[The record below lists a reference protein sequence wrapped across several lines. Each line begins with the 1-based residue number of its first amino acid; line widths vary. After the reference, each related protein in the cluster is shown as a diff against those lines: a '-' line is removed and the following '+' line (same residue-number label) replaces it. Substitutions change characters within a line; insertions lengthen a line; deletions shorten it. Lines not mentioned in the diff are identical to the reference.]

1 MTSSVPPL
9 SSRDRYRLMLQTFP
23 LLANYWNTDD
33 DCLRYD
39 ELKEA
44 IGVLSRGEQIMA
56 RFYLSVWTGENH
68 DFDFMDA
75 AALLSSDGKKIILTW
90 FADPFWP

>member
-44 IGVLSRGEQIMA
+44 IGVLSRGRA
-56 RFYLSVWTGENH
+56 NHGPVLLVGLDRGESR
-68 DFDFMDA
+68 
-75 AALLSSDGKKIILTW
+75 L
-90 FADPFWP
+90 

>member
-39 ELKEA
+39 ELKKA
-44 IGVLSRGEQIMA
+44 IGVLSRCEQIMA

-68 DFDFMDA
+68 DFDFLDA
-75 AALLSSDGKKIILTW
+75 AALLSSEGKKIILTW

>member
-1 MTSSVPPL
+1 
-9 SSRDRYRLMLQTFP
+9 MLQTFP

-68 DFDFMDA
+68 DFDFLM
-75 AALLSSDGKKIILTW
+75 LLPCSVRTAKKL
-90 FADPFWP
+90 F

>member
-68 DFDFMDA
+68 DFDFLDA
-75 AALLSSDGKKIILTW
+75 AALLRSDGKKL
-90 FADPFWP
+90 F